1 MECTY
6 LFLFVGVTEIQMQ
19 KYSKFIKKG
28 NVASDF
34 VVSMKNNVE
43 IASSITPIRALEL
56 ESLL

>member
-34 VVSMKNNVE
+34 VVSMKKM
-43 IASSITPIRALEL
+43 
-56 ESLL
+56 SLFFYI

>member
-6 LFLFVGVTEIQMQ
+6 LFLFVGVTEIQRQ

-34 VVSMKNNVE
+34 VVSMKNNV
-43 IASSITPIRALEL
+43 
-56 ESLL
+56 